1 MEAQNEARAGS
12 IRGGRLLSSRPMHR
26 LVMIFV
32 AALFVSACT
41 VIPKDGGTGGGGGA
55 PACDGKNDCT
65 ACSACASQMLCAVEL
80 NACHNDSAC
89 VAIDECV
96 SQLCGT
102 DLMCK
107 QQCVDQNPGGLAA
120 YDAATRCLYCD
131 QCPSD
136 CAGYR
141 KCE

>member
-1 MEAQNEARAGS
+1 
-12 IRGGRLLSSRPMHR
+12 MHR
-26 LVMIFV
+26 LATTAFL
-32 AALFVSACT
+32 AFFSGACT
-41 VIPKDGGTGGGGGA
+41 VIPKDDGAGGAGGA
-55 PACDGKNDCT
+55 PACDGKNDCG
-65 ACSACASQMLCAVEL
+65 ACSACASQMLCALEL
-80 NACHNDSAC
+80 DACNKNSAC
-89 VAIDECV
+89 VAIDQCV

-107 QQCVDQNPGGLAA
+107 QQCVDQNPNGIAA
-120 YDAATRCLYCD
+120 YDAATRCLYCN

>member
-1 MEAQNEARAGS
+1 MRARIEAPAGS
-12 IRGGRLLSSRPMHR
+12 IRGAGLLSSRPMHR
-26 LVMIFV
+26 LATTAFL
-32 AALFVSACT
+32 AFFSGACT
-41 VIPKDGGTGGGGGA
+41 VIPKDDGAGGAGGA
-55 PACDGKNDCT
+55 PACDGKNDCG
-65 ACSACASQMLCAVEL
+65 AC
-80 NACHNDSAC
+80 SAC
-89 VAIDECV
+89 VAIDQCV

-107 QQCVDQNPGGLAA
+107 QQCVDQNPNGIAA
-120 YDAATRCLYCD
+120 YDAATRCLYCN